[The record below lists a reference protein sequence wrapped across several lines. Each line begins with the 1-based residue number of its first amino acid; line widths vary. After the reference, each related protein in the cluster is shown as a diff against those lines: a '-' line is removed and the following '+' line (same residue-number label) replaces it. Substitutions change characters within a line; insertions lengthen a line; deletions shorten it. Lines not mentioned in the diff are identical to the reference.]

1 MISFDQILEN
11 DTSFRR
17 YLTEYP
23 EKPGEVEIS
32 QLKLVSPNNFSVA
45 IDLSLIFNEIRVTE
59 NIFSPYVDGF
69 IKIVDAIGLWERIP
83 ILGDEYI
90 LIRFK
95 SKGSDSNIDQID
107 KVFRVVKITNFN
119 QDPNNPRTFIYTLH
133 FKSVEYIF
141 NLKTKVQKSYSFKS
155 IKDMVS
161 DIYDNYIKKNIDIGW
176 TRDFVKELSLED
188 TSGEYNISIPG
199 MSPFDALSFLA
210 ARSKS
215 TESTSK
221 GSFFSFF
228 ETLKYGYQFKSL
240 ETLMQIPSK
249 FNYFYAPTNLPGDD
263 WFKKFVHE
271 CHNIDDYN
279 RTSSIEVDNNLKNGM
294 YGNRMIAH
302 NMLRMRYDI
311 HDLHY
316 TNSIERGHSSRVIDS
331 DTGAIIT
338 EDAVQIPNDFGS
350 NTLKIESPNIDSN
363 FADFYTFEDNNVVS
377 TGSDLV
383 SNSQMANV
391 SLVSTNF
398 GCRSKFGIDSKDN
411 SFVTD
416 MSIRDNN
423 IEHWFSRRKM
433 QSHLL
438 NSFIYNIRVK
448 GNTSRSVGDV
458 IYLDIPSAL
467 NEETTSPSQISSGS
481 SLNSLVS
488 GNFLVTRV
496 SHVFQRDQA
505 GTEHT
510 LDINVM
516 KDSLMNKLPDP
527 YTGDDDNIMGDS

>member
-11 DTSFRR
+11 DKSFRR
-17 YLTEYP
+17 YLTQYP

-45 IDLSLIFNEIRVTE
+45 IDLSFIFNEIRVTE

-107 KVFRVVKITNFN
+107 KVFRVVKITDFN

-155 IKDMVS
+155 IKNIVS
-161 DIYDNYIKKNIDIGW
+161 DIYDNYVKKNIDIGW
-176 TRDFVKELSLED
+176 TKDFVKELSLED

-199 MSPFDALSFLA
+199 MSPFQAFSFLA

-215 TESTSK
+215 TESNSK

-249 FNYFYAPTNLPGDD
+249 FNYFYAPTNLPGED

-271 CHNIDDYN
+271 CHNIDEYN

-316 TNSIERGHSSRVIDS
+316 TNFIERNHSSRVVDS

-363 FADFYTFEDNNVVS
+363 FADFYTFENNNVVS

-398 GCRSKFGIDSKDN
+398 GCRNKFGMDSKDN

-416 MSIRDNN
+416 MNIRDSN

-433 QSHLL
+433 QRHLL
-438 NSFIYNIRVK
+438 NSFIYNIKVK

-467 NEETTSPSQISSGS
+467 NEETSSPSQISSGS

-510 LDINVM
+510 LDIHVM

-527 YTGDDDNIMGDS
+527 YTGEDDNIMGDE

>member
-1 MISFDQILEN
+1 
-11 DTSFRR
+11 
-17 YLTEYP
+17 
-23 EKPGEVEIS
+23 
-32 QLKLVSPNNFSVA
+32 
-45 IDLSLIFNEIRVTE
+45 
-59 NIFSPYVDGF
+59 
-69 IKIVDAIGLWERIP
+69 
-83 ILGDEYI
+83 
-90 LIRFK
+90 
-95 SKGSDSNIDQID
+95 
-107 KVFRVVKITNFN
+107 
-119 QDPNNPRTFIYTLH
+119 
-133 FKSVEYIF
+133 
-141 NLKTKVQKSYSFKS
+141 
-155 IKDMVS
+155 
-161 DIYDNYIKKNIDIGW
+161 
-176 TRDFVKELSLED
+176 
-188 TSGEYNISIPG
+188 
-199 MSPFDALSFLA
+199 
-210 ARSKS
+210 
-215 TESTSK
+215 
-221 GSFFSFF
+221 
-228 ETLKYGYQFKSL
+228 
-240 ETLMQIPSK
+240 
-249 FNYFYAPTNLPGDD
+249 
-263 WFKKFVHE
+263 
-271 CHNIDDYN
+271 
-279 RTSSIEVDNNLKNGM
+279 M

-316 TNSIERGHSSRVIDS
+316 TNYIERDHSSRVIDS

-363 FADFYTFEDNNVVS
+363 FADFYTFENNNVVS

-398 GCRSKFGIDSKDN
+398 GCRNKFGMDSKDN
-411 SFVTD
+411 AFVTD
-416 MSIRDNN
+416 MNIRDSN

-433 QSHLL
+433 QKHLL

-458 IYLDIPSAL
+458 VYLDIPSAL

-510 LDINVM
+510 LDIHVM
-516 KDSLMNKLPDP
+516 KDSLMNKLPDS
-527 YTGDDDNIMGDS
+527 YTEDDDNIMGDG

>member
-1 MISFDQILEN
+1 MDV
-11 DTSFRR
+11 
-17 YLTEYP
+17 YCLTEYP